1 MKGELLYKNE
11 GKQPKEL
18 TLTFDK
24 AGKEN
29 SNVSVGSSN
38 SSREII
44 TNSTLKLTRIITW
57 VRLE

>member
-1 MKGELLYKNE
+1 MYKNE

>member
-1 MKGELLYKNE
+1 MFFNGKPSINQNGNVQLKGELLYKNE

-29 SNVSVGSSN
+29 SNVQWEVP
-38 SSREII
+38 IH
-44 TNSTLKLTRIITW
+44 
-57 VRLE
+57 LEK